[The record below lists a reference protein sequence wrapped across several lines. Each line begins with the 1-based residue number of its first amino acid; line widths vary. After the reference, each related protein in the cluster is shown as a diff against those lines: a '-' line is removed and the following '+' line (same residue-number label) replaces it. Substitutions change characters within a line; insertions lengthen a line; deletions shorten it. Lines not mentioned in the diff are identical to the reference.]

1 MTRCYLLAR
10 YDVDK
15 NLELSQGCSTRQVSL
30 KQHECETQV
39 RLVSAVTWS
48 IGPASALQTS
58 RNVREIVCYCNYN
71 YCNAGDTSTQY
82 RYIVQSNWCKYIIMN
97 KTRGML
103 IWGWPIYNTF
113 MFM

>member
-1 MTRCYLLAR
+1 M
-10 YDVDK
+10 
-15 NLELSQGCSTRQVSL
+15 
-30 KQHECETQV
+30 
-39 RLVSAVTWS
+39 
-48 IGPASALQTS
+48 QTS

-103 IWGWPIYNTF
+103 IWGWPIYNKF